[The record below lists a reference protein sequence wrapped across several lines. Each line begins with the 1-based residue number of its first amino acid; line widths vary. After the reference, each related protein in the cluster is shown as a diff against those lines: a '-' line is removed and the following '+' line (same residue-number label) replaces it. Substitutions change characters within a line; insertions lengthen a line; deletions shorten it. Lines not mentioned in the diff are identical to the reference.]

1 MHTRITVSSK
11 GQVIIPRAIRN
22 KLGLHL
28 GSELALHLRK
38 DRVLELQPVE
48 RNLKDF
54 FGKGKS
60 HIGHEKLSVSDID
73 QAIAASVSQ
82 NDRD

>member
-1 MHTRITVSSK
+1 MHTKITVSSK
-11 GQVIIPRAIRN
+11 GQVIIPRAIRS

-28 GSELALHLRK
+28 GSELSLRLRK
-38 DRVLELQPVE
+38 DKVLELQPVE

-60 HIGHEKLSVSDID
+60 RIQNEKLDLADID
-73 QAIAASVSQ
+73 KAIAEAVSK
-82 NDRD
+82 NDRR